1 MKKVLIL
8 SCSTGMGHNSCAQAV
23 TDYFEEAG
31 VSCQIR
37 DALDFI
43 SPEMAKFISWGH
55 SWVYRYMPGLF
66 RWGYGFSEK
75 RPGLFAE
82 KSLVYRFLTS
92 GGEKMGDFIRQ
103 EGFDTVIST
112 HVFSALMLT
121 NVLKS
126 CPLPIQT
133 AFIATDYTC
142 SPSTEASDLQHYF
155 IPAESL
161 RAEYVRRGIP
171 DQRIAASGIP
181 LRAQFEKSA
190 DKADAKRLLG
200 LPADSLHLL
209 IACGSMGCGP
219 IPRIVRRVSK
229 AMREDMEVSVIC
241 GTNGKLQKRLTRMC
255 RRNSRIHII
264 GYTNQ
269 MALYLDSAD
278 LYMTKPGGIS
288 VTEAAKKSLPMAFI
302 NAVDGCE
309 SYNLKFFLERGCAVT
324 ADSPKKLV
332 KSCMEILTA
341 WDKRGSMARQ
351 LREYAQRSS
360 AEIIFRE
367 LNGGAAHEQR
377 KYG

>member
-1 MKKVLIL
+1 MKNVLIL

-23 TDYFEEAG
+23 SDYFEEAG
-31 VSCQIR
+31 VPCRIR

-43 SPEMAKFISWGH
+43 SPEMAAFISWGH
-55 SWVYRYMPGLF
+55 SWIYRYLPGLF
-66 RWGYGFSEK
+66 RWGYAFSEK
-75 RPGLFAE
+75 RPRLFDE
-82 KSLVYRFLTS
+82 KSLVYHFLTS
-92 GGEKMGDFIRQ
+92 GGESMAEFIRE

-121 NVLKS
+121 NALKDH
-126 CPLPIQT
+126 PMAVQT

-155 IPAESL
+155 IPAEAL
-161 RAEYVRRGIP
+161 AQDYIRHGIP
-171 DQRIAASGIP
+171 AQRITASGIP
-181 LRAQFEKSA
+181 LRAQFEKHT

-200 LPADSLHLL
+200 LPADCRHLL

-219 IPRIVRRVSK
+219 MPKIVRRVSK
-229 AMREDMEVSVIC
+229 AMTEDMEVSVIC
-241 GTNGKLQKRLTRMC
+241 GTNRKLQKRLSRMC
-255 RRNSRIHII
+255 RKNSRVHII
-264 GYTNQ
+264 GYSNQ

-288 VTEAAKKSLPMAFI
+288 VTEAARKNLPMAFI

-309 SYNLKFFLERGCAVT
+309 SYNMKFFLDRGCAVT

-332 KSCMEILTA
+332 DTCMEILTT
-341 WDKRGSMARQ
+341 WEKRGSMATS
-351 LREYAQRSS
+351 LREFARES
-360 AEIIFRE
+360 AAEMIFRE
-367 LNGGAAHEQR
+367 LNGGVGCEQR